1 VPLCR
6 CVPARGVLICAC
18 VLRAACRCVPARC
31 SGLIPSCTDCWN
43 GKQSAYILFALPC
56 ALQESDLSSQTV
68 TLDVTAATD
77 LSAENEERANLLA
90 YYQRQ
95 CAQFEQD
102 QHDSLQRF
110 AALEVSHQEM
120 HKLRWQNRVQ
130 REEIA
135 ELQKAVSNSNVALY
149 EERAQVLK
157 LQAENE
163 HLRIQVLRFVR
174 GTGVSRVVLTCA
186 PRSWRTAAASSTCW
200 R

>member
-1 VPLCR
+1 MPLRTCAR
-6 CVPARGVLICAC
+6 CTDLC
-18 VLRAACRCVPARC
+18 LRTACRCVPACLRGVVVYTFVH
-31 SGLIPSCTDCWN
+31 GLLEWQTIRLHPFCPSVRP
-43 GKQSAYILFALPC
+43 A
-56 ALQESDLSSQTV
+56 QESDLSSQTV